1 MVSLIKNA
9 QIGRRGY
16 LVTGEESSLEPYNKA
31 TTEIDQ
37 KIKNLRK
44 LIADNPN
51 QQRRLDVLTS
61 LITNKLALIKESID
75 LRKNQGL
82 DIAVQKVLTDKL
94 EGVMEDIQKTIIEMN
109 NEEDRL
115 LLQRS
120 EQVKGTAQ
128 GMIFGILVGSFLA
141 AGFLASAIF
150 AIYRDFM
157 EHKSMEKKINQ
168 QNTYLTALHETT
180 LDLVNRLDLPD
191 LLKAIVSK
199 AGELIGAS
207 HGFVH
212 LTEPERTETIV
223 KAGIGIFE
231 EHIGVPVKLGEGL
244 IGRVWQT
251 GQPVVVKDYSSWP
264 DRLPNPVFDSLCAVV
279 GIPLK
284 IDSQILGIFGL
295 AYVEKD
301 RTFGSEE
308 IALLNQF
315 ARLASIALYNAQ
327 LYIAV
332 QQELVG
338 RKRLEEQFR
347 NLLELAPQAIV
358 VIDESG
364 KILLINS
371 ETEKLFGYT
380 REELLMQPVE
390 ILMPDRFRDKHPK
403 HRTNYFVD
411 PKIRPMGMGLE
422 LYGRRKDGSE
432 FSLEI
437 GLSPLL
443 TETDTWVIAAIQD
456 ITDRREREKQLR
468 EAKRAAEDANQ
479 AKSQFLAAMSHELR
493 TPLNAIIGF
502 SEILVDQTFGPLN
515 DKQSRQVNNILTS
528 GRHLLQLINDILD
541 IAKIEAGH
549 MQLDLSQFD
558 VGTTLRDIQAIV
570 KTLANKKNITLTIE
584 VESSIPRV
592 TGDQSKFKQILHNLL
607 SNAIKFTHEGGKVT
621 VRAMVEKKGGAL
633 PSDVKISV
641 IDSGIGI
648 KAEDQERIFME
659 FEQVDSS
666 YARKQQ
672 GTGLGLA
679 LTRKL
684 VELHGGRVWVE
695 SEGEG
700 RGSTFSFQI
709 PIVQPEVMRT
719 EGVTEVKSWTPT
731 TKLRPLALVVED
743 NLSMGEL
750 LHKFVGEAGYY
761 VVSAVNG
768 EQAIDMAQKLKPDV
782 ITLDIILSDKH
793 GLEILAELKDRPETQ
808 NIPVV
813 VVSITRDRQLG
824 FSLGAAEWLV
834 KPINR
839 DRLGEVLKKIKGGI
853 EIRIPTVLIVDDD
866 PTTVELLTDVAEVE
880 GFQVLQGHGGQEGIN
895 LARERLPN
903 LIILDLM
910 MPEVNGFD
918 VVREL
923 QEHEGTREI
932 PILIFTAKDLTE
944 GDRQELNRYVRKIV
958 SKSSKEELLQGLE
971 KVRNQQWG

>member
-1 MVSLIKNA
+1 LVSLIKNA